1 MDIQVK
7 GKQAIVLVERK
18 IDLSNTKELKE
29 ELLELLEQGVTHVIL
44 NFQNA
49 EMIDS
54 SGLGKILLFQ
64 KRLKESGGNLK
75 IININSD
82 YISKM
87 FKMIH
92 LDKVIDI
99 EE

>member
-1 MDIQVK
+1 MDIQIK
-7 GKQAIVLVERK
+7 GKQAVVLVGEK
-18 IDLSNTKELKE
+18 IDLSNTKELKDN
-29 ELLELLEQGVTHVIL
+29 LLELIDQGVTHVIL

-64 KRLKESGGNLK
+64 KRLKELDGNLK

-82 YISKM
+82 YIRKM